1 MIYVIYRLN
10 LFMQSLKKSNFNF
23 YIIFIILFSNFFFG
37 WGFQN
42 TTILSIPILY
52 FFLAILIFNSS
63 LKTNLNIL
71 NYLKILNIY
80 SLYIFFFVS
89 KIIIGFF
96 KFGIIAIRDGTFI
109 LDSFFLIVLIGLAY
123 QNMDYINKIEKFFK
137 FCFLYSFF
145 FILFWFIKEN
155 IIFLSPTI
163 ESPTG
168 SKTNIFFNFSTI
180 NTTCAFFAFY
190 SLIYLNKNN
199 NLFFI
204 FFLIFSIILVPKRMV
219 YLWYLSSFIFL
230 IFIDSRNF
238 KLFFKIFFL
247 LFLIYILDIFGL
259 TSFLNIKN
267 ISIFEFL
274 NNHIMSSIPG
284 HILENENEIFISTN
298 ATINWRLNEWLN
310 VLQKVQ
316 SNIYTLLLG
325 LDFGIPLTNFYNSQ
339 GIITREPHNLYI
351 SILARGGIIGSFLFL
366 VLHFKI
372 LKILFSFFRENYKS
386 NNKQINS
393 LFLLVFI
400 YVIFIFIAS
409 GVSTSILS
417 ATYYSSQLYIFF
429 GILLAINTQRKI
441 NKI

>member
-1 MIYVIYRLN
+1 MH
-10 LFMQSLKKSNFNF
+10 SLKKSNLNF
-23 YIIFIILFSNFFFG
+23 YIILIILFSNFFFG

-52 FFLAILIFNSS
+52 FLLAILIFNSD
-63 LKTNLNIL
+63 LRTNLNIL
-71 NYLKILNIY
+71 NDLKILNIY

-96 KFGIIAIRDGTFI
+96 KFGIIAIRDGTFV
-109 LDSFFLIVLIGLAY
+109 LDSFFLIILIGLVC
-123 QNMDYINKIEKFFK
+123 QNMGYINKIEKFFK
-137 FCFLYSFF
+137 ICFLYSFF

-163 ESPTG
+163 TSPTG

-204 FFLIFSIILVPKRMV
+204 FFLIFSIILQPKRMV

-230 IFIDSRNF
+230 ILIDSKNF
-238 KLFFKIFFL
+238 KLLFKIFFL

-259 TSFLNIKN
+259 TSFLNIKD
-267 ISIFEFL
+267 ISIFEYL
-274 NNHIMSSIPG
+274 SNHIMSSMPG
-284 HILENENEIFISTN
+284 YALENENEIFISTN
-298 ATINWRLNEWLN
+298 ATVAWRLNEWLN
-310 VLQKVQ
+310 VLEKVQ
-316 SNIYTLLLG
+316 SNIYNLLLG
-325 LDFGIPLTNFYNSQ
+325 LDFGVPLTNFYNSQ

-351 SILARGGIIGSFLFL
+351 TILARGGIIGSFLFL
-366 VLHFKI
+366 VLHVKI
-372 LKILFSFFRENYKS
+372 LKILFSLIRENYNSYK
-386 NNKQINS
+386 KQINS
-393 LFLLVFI
+393 LLLLVFN
-400 YVIFIFIAS
+400 YVIFIFIPGA
-409 GVSTSILS
+409 VSSSILS

-429 GILLAINTQRKI
+429 GILLAIDAQRKI
-441 NKI
+441 GKI